1 MVDGS
6 RQCRRQLTA
15 IMAAAGLVAAI
26 ALATVPFAR
35 AQAPPEVAPHFGFND
50 DWHLHENQ
58 LDLAAAAGSDTLRTG
73 LYWTGVE
80 YKRDHYYWDL
90 YDQLYSRALSAGMR
104 PLFVL
109 TNAPCWAAV
118 SEKACKRGNKSDLAQ
133 PPARS
138 EYDEWKEFAG
148 LVAQRYPEALA
159 IEIWNEPNLTKFWYP
174 RPKPRRYADVLRTAA
189 EGIHAANPAMPVLL
203 AGMVPT
209 RGKSKTKLG
218 FKRFLRRVYKTG
230 AAQLADGIA
239 FHPFAAFWHR
249 SIPRVLDKLESLM
262 GGIRAIMSSFGEG
275 DKNVWVTEVGLSTTG
290 RPKGFTQAEQA
301 EGLSAMYRLLSEM
314 PGVPAVIVHRFLD
327 QNGGKKNWQTG
338 AGVVSASGN
347 LKPAYCALAAELG
360 FPC

>member
-6 RQCRRQLTA
+6 RRRRGPATA
-15 IMAAAGLVAAI
+15 MLAAAGLAA
-26 ALATVPFAR
+26 AVVVTMVPFAG
-35 AQAPPEVAPHFGFND
+35 AQAPPQVAPHFGFND

-73 LYWTGVE
+73 MYWTGVE
-80 YKRDHYYWDL
+80 YKRDEYYWDL
-90 YDQLYSRALSAGMR
+90 YDQFYARALSLGMR
-104 PLFVL
+104 PLFMI

-118 SEKACKRGNKSDLAQ
+118 SKRACRRGKKSDLGQ
-133 PPARS
+133 PPAPS
-138 EYDEWKEFAG
+138 EYDEWAEFVG

-159 IEIWNEPNLTKFWYP
+159 LEIWNEPNLTKFWYP
-174 RPKPRRYADVLRTAA
+174 RPKPTRYADVLRAAA

-230 AAQLADGIA
+230 VPQLADGIA
-239 FHPFAAFWHR
+239 FHPFPAFWHR

-262 GGIRAIMSSFGEG
+262 GGIRAIMSHFGDG
-275 DKNVWVTEVGLSTTG
+275 DKDVWVTEIGLSTTG
-290 RPKGFTQAEQA
+290 RPSGFTEAEQA
-301 EGLSAMYRLLSEM
+301 EGLSAMYRMLSQM

-327 QNGGKKNWQTG
+327 QQGGKKNWQTG
-338 AGVVSASGN
+338 AGVVAGSGN
-347 LKPAYCALAAELG
+347 LKPAYCALAAERG
-360 FPC
+360 VPC